1 MEEKM
6 VYIYVL
12 ELQSDKYYVG
22 KTTNCKFRLDQHFN
36 SNGSVW
42 TQKYKPIKIIELI
55 DHCDDYDEDKYTLKY
70 MAKYGIDNVRGGAF
84 CQVKLTR
91 ENMITIKKMINSSEN
106 KCFKCGGE
114 HFVDKC
120 RYIYQISEDVKSEDT
135 TNEDSSE
142 SILSQLFKKICDIY
156 DPKEP
161 KKCFKCGRE
170 GHYKKD
176 CYAKM
181 DDKLSKCYRCGRTSH
196 YANNCYA
203 STHIKGHTL

>member
-1 MEEKM
+1 M
-6 VYIYVL
+6 VCIYIL
-12 ELQSDKYYVG
+12 ELQSGKYYVG
-22 KTTNCKFRLDQHFN
+22 KTINPKFRLDQHFN

-55 DHCDDYDEDKYTLKY
+55 SHCDDYDEDKYTLKY

-84 CQVKLTR
+84 CQVKLSR
-91 ENMITIKKMINSSEN
+91 ENIITIQKMINGSED
-106 KCFKCGGE
+106 KCYICGKK

-120 RYIYQISEDVKSEDT
+120 SYNNQISENKKSEDANKGST
-135 TNEDSSE
+135 
-142 SILSQLFKKICDIY
+142 LSWLFKKICDIF
-156 DPKEP
+156 DPEEP
-161 KKCFKCGRE
+161 KKCYRCGRE

-181 DDKLSKCYRCGRTSH
+181 DDNKLSRCYRCGRTNH

-203 STHIKGHTL
+203 STHIKGYKLY